1 MAWIFRA
8 QTTTNLA
15 MLGLLNVLGTNL
27 ADGGTVAK
35 SLGRLDT
42 RGKLLALSLAQRLAG
57 AFGVALAIEDE
68 RLQRALLEL
77 NSERDMFGQVHI
89 EPSSF
94 EIDSNQPGESIA
106 FD

>member
-1 MAWIFRA
+1 MAWIFRD
-8 QTTTNLA
+8 QTTTDLA
-15 MLGLLNVLGTNL
+15 MLGLLNALGTNL
-27 ADGGTVAK
+27 ADGGTVAN
-35 SLGRLDT
+35 SLSRLDA

-77 NSERDMFGQVHI
+77 NSERDVFGQVHI

-94 EIDSNQPGESIA
+94 EKDSNQTGESIA
-106 FD
+106 LD